1 MKLTDIILLSLAAGF
16 IIIGIY
22 ELMTVGI
29 GFAYLPIMLAVTLF
43 FVYTWRKRGK

>member
-1 MKLTDIILLSLAAGF
+1 MKLPDIILLSLAAGF

-29 GFAYLPIMLAVTLF
+29 GLAYLPIMLSITLF
-43 FVYTWRKRGK
+43 FIYTWRKRK